1 MTSWNEDGVS
11 RRAFVKSVAGVA
23 GALVVG
29 GCAHNALGTQI
40 AAANGIAPTSPW
52 LDHMGLQLYTVR
64 DVIEK
69 DFAGTL
75 ASVAAAGY
83 KEVEPTTYAKLTPA
97 QVRAALDGAGLV
109 APSTHVAL
117 VDGPGLE
124 RQLAGYQ
131 QIGHHWAATAG
142 ASGGGWPPPPSTP
155 DSVKRDAELYNK
167 IGAAGKPYGVK
178 VLIHNHTFEFEPFPD
193 GSTPYD
199 ALFAATD
206 PAYVA
211 FEMDLG
217 WARVAGQ
224 DPLAWFAKHP
234 HRFPLWHVKDMA
246 DLATVTMIK
255 SQRDRLG
262 AAKIVPVGLGDID
275 YKPYFAHAADAGLE
289 HYYVEQ
295 DTAPNTGSLEAIR
308 VSAQNLRRALR

>member
-1 MTSWNEDGVS
+1 MTNWNVDGVS
-11 RRAFVKSVAGVA
+11 RRAFVKSVAGAA

-29 GCAHNALGTQI
+29 GCARGVMVGSG
-40 AAANGIAPTSPW
+40 AAVSMSPTSLW

-69 DFAGTL
+69 DFEGVL

-83 KEVEPTTYAKLTPA
+83 KEVEPTTYAKLSPA
-97 QVRAALDGAGLV
+97 QVRAVLDRVGLI
-109 APSTHVAL
+109 APSTHVQL
-117 VDGPGLE
+117 VDGPGLD

-131 QIGHHWAATAG
+131 QIGHHWAAARG
-142 ASGGGWPPPPSTP
+142 ADGGGWPPPPSTP
-155 DSVKRDAELYNK
+155 DSVKRDADVYNK

-193 GSTPYD
+193 GSTPYE
-199 ALFAATD
+199 ALLTATD

-211 FEMDLG
+211 FEMDIG

-246 DLATVTMIK
+246 DLATITRIK
-255 SQRDRLG
+255 SQRDRLT

-295 DTAPNTGSLEAIR
+295 DTAPDTGSLAAIR
-308 VSAQNLRRALR
+308 VSAQNLRRELQ